1 MSQYPLHPQ
10 IDRSEGK
17 TRLIFEGPT
26 SSEDREAWR
35 KVHHDYLA
43 AMRSLR
49 YLAQKGLQS
58 PFDTPEQVA
67 QKKESLERHL
77 KHLEAFEQ
85 AVVQPLLQDLPRSP
99 TDVSP

>member
-1 MSQYPLHPQ
+1 MSQYPIH
-10 IDRSEGK
+10 SEIIRESGHS
-17 TRLIFEGPT
+17 RLVIEGPQ
-26 SSEDREAWR
+26 DVDAREAWR
-35 KVHHDYLA
+35 KAHHDYLA

-58 PFDTPEQVA
+58 PFDTPEQAA

-77 KHLEAFEQ
+77 KHLEQFEQ

>member
-1 MSQYPLHPQ
+1 MSDYPIHTN
-10 IDRSEGK
+10 IIREADH
-17 TRLIFEGPT
+17 TRLVIEGPQ
-26 SSEDREAWR
+26 SPAACDAWR

-58 PFDTPEQVA
+58 PFDTPEQTA

-77 KHLEAFEQ
+77 KHLEQFEQ
-85 AVVQPLLQDLPRSP
+85 AVVRPLLQDLPRSP

>member
-1 MSQYPLHPQ
+1 MSQYPIKPQ
-10 IDRSEGK
+10 IIRTDAG
-17 TRLIFEGPT
+17 TQLIVT
-26 SSEDREAWR
+26 SPETPEAREAWR
-35 KVHHDYLA
+35 KAWHDYLA

-58 PFDTPEQVA
+58 PFDTPEQAA

-77 KHLEAFEQ
+77 KHLEDFEK

>member
-1 MSQYPLHPQ
+1 MSDYPIQAIIQCEGSHP
-10 IDRSEGK
+10 
-17 TRLIFEGPT
+17 RLIIEGPQ
-26 SSEDREAWR
+26 DIAARDAWR

-58 PFDTPEQVA
+58 PLDTPEQVA
-67 QKKESLERHL
+67 QKKESLERHI
-77 KHLEAFEQ
+77 KHLEQFEQ
-85 AVVQPLLQDLPRSP
+85 AVVQPILQDLPRSP

>member
-1 MSQYPLHPQ
+1 MSQYPIQPQ
-10 IDRSEGK
+10 IIRSESGSQFLVESPQ
-17 TRLIFEGPT
+17 TAEA
-26 SSEDREAWR
+26 REAWR
-35 KVHHDYLA
+35 KAWHDYLA

-58 PFDTPEQVA
+58 PFDTPEQAA

-77 KHLEAFEQ
+77 KHLEDFEK

>member
-1 MSQYPLHPQ
+1 MSEYPIHSD
-10 IDRSEGK
+10 IIRESGHS
-17 TRLIFEGPT
+17 RLVIEGPQGP
-26 SSEDREAWR
+26 DAREAWR
-35 KVHHDYLA
+35 KAHHDYLA

-58 PFDTPEQVA
+58 PFDTPEQAA

-77 KHLEAFEQ
+77 KHLEQFEL

>member
-1 MSQYPLHPQ
+1 MSQYPIQPK
-10 IDRSEGK
+10 IIRSDKGSQ
-17 TRLIFEGPT
+17 FVVAGPET
-26 SSEDREAWR
+26 AEAQEAWR
-35 KVHHDYLA
+35 KAWHDYLA

-58 PFDTPEQVA
+58 PFDTPEQAA
-67 QKKESLERHL
+67 QKKESLDRHL
-77 KHLEAFEQ
+77 KQLEYFEK

>member
-1 MSQYPLHPQ
+1 MSQYPIQPQ
-10 IDRSEGK
+10 IIRKGDGSQFIVDSPRTPEA
-17 TRLIFEGPT
+17 L
-26 SSEDREAWR
+26 EAWR
-35 KVHHDYLA
+35 KAWHDYLA

-58 PFDTPEQVA
+58 PFDTPEQAA

-77 KHLEAFEQ
+77 KQLEDFEK

>member
-1 MSQYPLHPQ
+1 MSQYPIHSRIIRADGSAQL
-10 IDRSEGK
+10 
-17 TRLIFEGPT
+17 LVEGPQST
-26 SSEDREAWR
+26 EAREAWR
-35 KVHHDYLA
+35 KAYHDYLA

-49 YLAQKGLQS
+49 YLAQKGLQN
-58 PFDTPEQVA
+58 PADTPEQTA

-77 KHLEAFEQ
+77 KHLDDFEK